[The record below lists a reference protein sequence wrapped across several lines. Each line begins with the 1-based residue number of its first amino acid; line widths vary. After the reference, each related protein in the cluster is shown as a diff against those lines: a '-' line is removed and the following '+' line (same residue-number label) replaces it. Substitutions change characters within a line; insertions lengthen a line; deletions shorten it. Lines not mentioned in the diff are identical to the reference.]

1 MCKSKFMELSGTL
14 LSSEKKKRKEGD
26 TPEPQPEA
34 GGTRKSTMEQ
44 NPFLE
49 KRRRE
54 KKGDKH
60 RNPRQNEE
68 EPGNP

>member
-44 NPFLE
+44 NPLLE

-54 KKGDKH
+54 
-60 RNPRQNEE
+60 NN
-68 EPGNP
+68 